1 MLVSRESSWEP
12 AIDGWVATLIAAG
25 RPGTTVGLRRYHL
38 RRLATEQPRGP
49 AGITGEDLVEWAA
62 GHEWARETRRS
73 YRSSLRSFFR
83 WAVHVGI
90 RTDDP
95 TESLGIVR
103 PTDPNPHPAPRRA
116 IEAALLRA
124 APRERLA
131 IRLAAEVGLRRGE
144 VVLVHA
150 DDIVEDLLGWSLVV
164 HGKGGK
170 GRTVPLGDELA
181 VAVRDAC
188 TAGAGWAFP
197 GQIDGH
203 LSPHA
208 LGSLVSA
215 LLPPGVSMH
224 ALRHAF
230 ATTCYRGSGD
240 ILAVSTLL
248 GHSSVATTMRYI
260 QLDPDRLRAVAA
272 RAAA

>member
-12 AIDGWVATLIAAG
+12 AIDGWVAALTAAG
-25 RPGTTVGLRRYHL
+25 RPATTVGLRRYHL
-38 RRLATEQPRGP
+38 RRLATEQPNGP
-49 AGITGEDLVEWAA
+49 ARITGEHLVEWAA
-62 GHEWARETRRS
+62 SHEWARETRRS

-83 WAVHVGI
+83 WTVHVGI

-95 TESLGIVR
+95 SQSLGIVR

-116 IEAALLRA
+116 IQDALHLA
-124 APRERLA
+124 TPREHLA
-131 IRLAAEVGLRRGE
+131 IRLAAEAGLRRGE

-150 DDIVEDLLGWSLVV
+150 DDVVEDLLGWSLIV

-170 GRTVPLGDELA
+170 ERTVPLGDGLA
-181 VAVRDAC
+181 LAVRDAC

-230 ATTCYRGSGD
+230 ATTCYRATGD
-240 ILAVSTLL
+240 ILAVSRLL

-260 QLDPDRLRAVAA
+260 ELDPDRLRAVAA
-272 RAAA
+272 RAA

>member
-49 AGITGEDLVEWAA
+49 AGIRGEDLVEWAA

-83 WAVHVGI
+83 WTVHVGI

-95 TESLGIVR
+95 SQSLGIVR

-116 IEAALLRA
+116 IEQALNRA
-124 APRERLA
+124 GPRERLA
-131 IRLAAEVGLRRGE
+131 IRLAAEAGLRRGE
-144 VVLVHA
+144 VVLIHL
-150 DDIVEDLLGWSLVV
+150 DDAVEDLLGWSLIV

-170 GRTVPLGDELA
+170 ERTVPLGDGLA

-188 TAGAGWAFP
+188 TAGGGYAFP

-203 LSPHA
+203 LSAHA
-208 LGSLVSA
+208 LGTTVSR
-215 LLPPGVSMH
+215 LLPEGVTMH
-224 ALRHAF
+224 SLRHTF
-230 ATTCYRGSGD
+230 ATTCYRATGD
-240 ILAVSTLL
+240 LLAVQQLL
-248 GHSSVATTMRYI
+248 GHSSVATTQRYVL
-260 QLDPDRLRAVAA
+260 LDPGRLRAVAA
-272 RAAA
+272 TAA